1 MEPMSAR
8 PPEADRLAHA
18 LRELRDRLPGS
29 LRELSAQTHASPS
42 ALSRYLTG
50 QAIPPAGFAEQLARL
65 ARANPAEV
73 LALRTAALRARRRS
87 RSPSL
92 SRPGSGSGPARV
104 VVGVAGPDRSVL
116 ADPYVSRVVAAGAEV
131 CGRLG
136 LGVSLQWLPLAGRD
150 PLGALAEDGG
160 VAGLVLVNTTS
171 ELLKG
176 LPRGLRG
183 RVASIGIG
191 SPGVP
196 AVDVDGAS
204 GAAAVVEHLYASG
217 RRRIAMVTGPA
228 WLPCSRRPVDAYVR
242 VMQAAGLQV
251 RTVPGDFGY
260 RSGVAGAETIL
271 DRWPATDAIFA
282 ICDQTA
288 LGVLAALADR
298 SVRVPGDVAV
308 AGFDDSPFAAVSWPP
323 LTTATHPV
331 EAIARAAALTVLGG
345 VEGPTRFPSELV
357 RRLSA

>member
-1 MEPMSAR
+1 
-8 PPEADRLAHA
+8 
-18 LRELRDRLPGS
+18 
-29 LRELSAQTHASPS
+29 
-42 ALSRYLTG
+42 
-50 QAIPPAGFAEQLARL
+50 
-65 ARANPAEV
+65 
-73 LALRTAALRARRRS
+73 
-87 RSPSL
+87 
-92 SRPGSGSGPARV
+92 
-104 VVGVAGPDRSVL
+104 VL

-136 LGVSLQWLPLAGRD
+136 LGVSLQWLPLGRRD

-176 LPRGLRG
+176 VPKGLRG
-183 RVASIGIG
+183 RVVSIGIG
-191 SPGVP
+191 SRGVP
-196 AVDVDGAS
+196 AVDVDAAR

-217 RRRIAMVTGPA
+217 RRRIAMVSGPA
-228 WLPCSRRPVDAYVR
+228 WLPCSRRPLDAYTR

-260 RSGVAGAETIL
+260 RSGLAGADAIL
-271 DRWPATDAIFA
+271 DRWPGTDAVFA

-288 LGVLAALADR
+288 LGVLAGLAGR
-298 SVRVPGDVAV
+298 SVRVPGDIAV
-308 AGFDDSPFAAVSWPP
+308 AGFDDSPFAAVSSPP

-345 VEGPTRFPSELV
+345 VQGSTRFPSELV